1 MSQVIDTMFRN
12 VDPLLLA
19 IVLLASLTASAQD
32 SPPTDLG
39 RKKVS
44 DTILL
49 HRSLAV
55 PDPFDAK
62 STLLRL
68 FPGKW
73 YDLSKPKY
81 RNQLISWICPTCTPK
96 IFLDANQ
103 MDTLR
108 FPYPS
113 GVATRLLDVFSYS
126 DSSGKQHKVMSF
138 NHSEYDA
145 DGIQTGR
152 FSGGLVGM
160 ATFVRVDNGWLIQT
174 FQPAIAAY
182 GAFSQAPKPQP
193 LLIGTGQYAF
203 LIDHMNGGAGGP
215 FWQNTYLLGP
225 VSGSF
230 QQLLAVYGTGRTVGF
245 EGKSSWT
252 YTYSVIPGQKQAFR
266 DIAIV
271 CKGHFAAPDPEGLPQ
286 ELKGKIKAGQQ
297 GNFTIRHVY
306 VYTGIKG
313 YEEQLPAKVTIK

>member
-1 MSQVIDTMFRN
+1 MFRN
-12 VDPLLLA
+12 GNPLLLA
-19 IVLLASLTASAQD
+19 IVLLTTLSACAQD

-44 DTILL
+44 DTILR
-49 HRSLAV
+49 HRSLMV
-55 PDPFDAK
+55 PNPFDAK
-62 STLLRL
+62 RTLLRL

-73 YDLSKPKY
+73 YDRSQPKY
-81 RNQLISWICPTCTPK
+81 KNQLISWICSTCTPK
-96 IFLDANQ
+96 IYPDANQ

-108 FPYPS
+108 FPYPD

-126 DSSGKQHKVMSF
+126 DSSGKQYKVMSF

-145 DGIQTGR
+145 DGIQAGR

-160 ATFVRVDNGWLIQT
+160 ATFMRVDSGWQMQA
-174 FQPAIAAY
+174 FQPAIGAY
-182 GAFSQAPKPQP
+182 GSFSQAPKPQP
-193 LLIGTGQYAF
+193 LLIGNDQYAF
-203 LIDHMNGGAGGP
+203 LIGHVNGGAGGP
-215 FWQNTYLLGP
+215 FWQDTYLLAL
-225 VSGSF
+225 VDGSF
-230 QQLLAVYGTGRTVGF
+230 RQLLAAYGTGRTAGF

-252 YTYSVIPGQKQAFR
+252 YTCSVIPGQKQAFR

-271 CKGHFAAPDPEGLPQ
+271 CKGHFAAPDPEALPQ

-306 VYTGIKG
+306 VYTRIKG
-313 YEEQLPAKVTIK
+313 YQEELPAKVTIR